1 MPHFRVDDGL
11 DGHPKAQR
19 AGDEALGM
27 WLRAGSWCMRYL
39 TDGFIPEWWVRQQ
52 PKGVA
57 KAKRLVEAGF
67 WHTAE
72 QAGEKGWQFHEFLGP
87 GRQDSREKIEAER
100 EAARLRKAKSRQGSQ
115 QESHQESQRDTPE
128 SGDGNSNETG
138 VKNVNTTGATN
149 AVHSAL
155 HRRNRGDKSARRDE
169 VRSDPTSINTHTSRR
184 DTPRDGRRTPGTNP
198 TQPNPEENSPTEES
212 SPNVGGDERGLS
224 APVAPSAS
232 RLVSTLIPPTIP
244 DSVRAGLRIQASQ
257 LINGDRIDGDV
268 VAEALRRWL
277 SRPGSGVGLLPSLAS
292 DVIRERAAPATA
304 NGGGSKLRAVANLAA
319 RQRAAEKA
327 HTDTQLRELE

>member
-52 PKGVA
+52 PKGIA

-67 WHTAE
+67 WHVAE

-115 QESHQESQRDTPE
+115 QES
-128 SGDGNSNETG
+128 
-138 VKNVNTTGATN
+138 
-149 AVHSAL
+149 
-155 HRRNRGDKSARRDE
+155 
-169 VRSDPTSINTHTSRR
+169 RR

-224 APVAPSAS
+224 APVTPSAS

-257 LINGDRIDGDV
+257 LINGDQVDGDV

-277 SRPGSGVGLLPSLAS
+277 GRPGSGVGLLPSLAS
-292 DVIRERAAPATA
+292 DVIRERAAPATT

-327 HTDTQLRELE
+327 HTDTQIRELE